1 MISSQ
6 KTTFSSLTWD
16 PNICKVTKVAQ
27 FYEHQSYDDYYV
39 PLGNLYD
46 CFEIVMVQQTLL
58 VVLCLEHPMKD
69 KRSGYLLT
77 FSGPSIMEQSE
88 TYFITKTRKHYMCTL
103 LTRFCFSV
111 LYRIVD
117 HFQRQ
122 SFVITYLLR
131 ERKLSAQIS
140 P

>member
-16 PNICKVTKVAQ
+16 HNICNVTKVAQ
-27 FYEHQSYDDYYV
+27 FYEHQSYDYYV